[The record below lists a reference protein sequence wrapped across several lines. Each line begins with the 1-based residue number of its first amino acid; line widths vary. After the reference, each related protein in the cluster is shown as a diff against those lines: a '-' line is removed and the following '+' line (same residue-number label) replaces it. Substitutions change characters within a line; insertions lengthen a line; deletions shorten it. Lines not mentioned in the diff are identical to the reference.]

1 LLFYRHIAENLDAKA
16 AAARNA
22 APQRG
27 HSGKTGTA
35 AGEERAF
42 LRSTE
47 NFAKRDWYF
56 CGF

>member
-1 LLFYRHIAENLDAKA
+1 MDAKA

-22 APQRG
+22 APQRV

-35 AGEERAF
+35 VGEEHAF
-42 LRSTE
+42 LRNTE

>member
-1 LLFYRHIAENLDAKA
+1 LDAKA

-22 APQRG
+22 TPQRV

-35 AGEERAF
+35 IGEKCAF

-47 NFAKRDWYF
+47 NFAKGAGIF
-56 CGF
+56 AGFEYNRGEIVQI